1 MVGAKAASS
10 HIVGNGA
17 KCSGVV
23 KEDARKVRRRAS
35 PAVMGDFLCNQT
47 SVKVCAV
54 LRRLLQAMKMAVVVV
69 DVTWL
74 TDDATAEGAKI
85 VGIDK
90 RQISM
95 SRT

>member
-35 PAVMGDFLCNQT
+35 PAVMSDFLCNQT

>member
-23 KEDARKVRRRAS
+23 K
-35 PAVMGDFLCNQT
+35 VMSDFLCNQT